1 MKWNLLKDNPPL
13 AGKRVIFGCEDGF
26 SGEGFMARVDQE
38 LRPVRF
44 DGDRAFFGG
53 IVMMPR
59 WWRELPK
66 VPKVPENEGE

>member
-1 MKWNLLKDNPPL
+1 MTWHFLGTRQPDP
-13 AGKRVIFGCEDGF
+13 GKRVIFGCEDGF

-53 IVMMPR
+53 IITMPK
-59 WWRELPK
+59 WWAELPE
-66 VPKVPENEGE
+66 VPKEESNGK